1 MKYLILFEEFEDHRK
16 TFHKMSREEFE
27 EYKKKHELTDEQMD
41 GLEELNKKYGLGFDS
56 EFTKMDVK
64 VRCM

>member
-1 MKYLILFEEFEDHRK
+1 
-16 TFHKMSREEFE
+16 MSREEFE